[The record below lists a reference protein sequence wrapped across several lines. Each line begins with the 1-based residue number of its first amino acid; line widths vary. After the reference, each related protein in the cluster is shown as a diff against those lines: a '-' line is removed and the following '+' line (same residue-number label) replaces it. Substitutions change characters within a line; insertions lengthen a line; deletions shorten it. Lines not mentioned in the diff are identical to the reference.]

1 MASPRT
7 RKVLKEVRVQ
17 DENNVCF
24 ECGAFNPQW
33 VSVTYGIWICL
44 ECSGRH
50 RGLGVHLSFVRSVTM
65 DKWKDIEL
73 EKMKAGGNAKF
84 REFLESQE
92 DYDPCWS
99 LQEKY
104 NSRAAALFR
113 DKVATL
119 AKGREWS
126 LESSPAQNWTPPQP
140 RTLPSTVHRASGQ
153 PQSVTASSDKA
164 FEDWLNDD
172 LGSYQGAQG
181 NRYVGFGN
189 TPPPQKKEDD
199 FLNNAMSS
207 LYSGWSSFT
216 TGASRFASAAKEGA
230 TKFGSQAS
238 QKFWGHKQQPEPASE
253 LGHSLNENVL
263 KPAQE
268 KVKEG
273 KIFDDVSSG
282 VSQLASKCQH
292 RLCCH
297 QSHCSA
303 GHLERAFCPVSWHE
317 ALCGQTGREEQA
329 SLLSPKHV
337 VGALEVQ
344 GVGSKGWRDVTTFFS
359 GKAEGPLDSPSE
371 GHSYQNSCPDHFQN
385 SNIDQSFWETFGS
398 AEPTKTRKSPSS
410 DSWTCADTS
419 TERRS
424 SDSWEVWGSASTN
437 RNSNSDGGEGGEGTK
452 KAVPPAVP
460 TDDGWDNQNW

>member
-17 DENNVCF
+17 EENNVCF

-44 ECSGRH
+44 ECSGKH

-73 EKMKAGGNAKF
+73 EKMKAGGNGKF

-104 NSRAAALFR
+104 NSKAAALFR

-119 AKGREWS
+119 AEGKAWAIET
-126 LESSPAQNWTPPQP
+126 SSARNWTPPQP
-140 RTLPSTVHRASGQ
+140 KVALSSAHRSSAGQ
-153 PQSVTASSDKA
+153 PQNASAPPDKA

-172 LGSYQGAQG
+172 VGSYQGGQE

-189 TPPPQKKEDD
+189 TVTPPKKEDD

-216 TGASRFASAAKEGA
+216 TGASKIASAAKEGA

-238 QKFWGHKQQPEPASE
+238 QKFWGHKQQAEPASE
-253 LGHSLNENVL
+253 LGQSINENVV

-268 KVKEG
+268 KG
-273 KIFDDVSSG
+273 
-282 VSQLASKCQH
+282 AS
-292 RLCCH
+292 
-297 QSHCSA
+297 
-303 GHLERAFCPVSWHE
+303 
-317 ALCGQTGREEQA
+317 T
-329 SLLSPKHV
+329 
-337 VGALEVQ
+337 
-344 GVGSKGWRDVTTFFS
+344 KGWRDVTTFFS
-359 GKAEGPLDSPSE
+359 GKSDEPSE
-371 GHSYQNSCPDHFQN
+371 RPPDGESYQNSRSEGYQN
-385 SNIDQSFWETFGS
+385 NTVDQSFWETFGNS
-398 AEPTKTRKSPSS
+398 DPPKTHKSPSS
-410 DSWTCADTS
+410 DSWTYVDNS
-419 TERRS
+419 TEKKS
-424 SDSWEVWGSASTN
+424 SDSWDVWGSGTVSN
-437 RNSNSDGGEGGEGTK
+437 NKNSNSDSWENWESNWENAAGEGKAK
-452 KAVPPAVP
+452 KTPKNTAKETSSAAEE
-460 TDDGWDNQNW
+460 GWDNQNW

>member
-113 DKVATL
+113 DKVAAL
-119 AKGREWS
+119 AEGREWS

-140 RTLPSTVHRASGQ
+140 RTLPSTAHRASGQ
-153 PQSVTASSDKA
+153 PQGVTASSDKA

-238 QKFWGHKQQPEPASE
+238 QKASE

-268 KVKEG
+268 K
-273 KIFDDVSSG
+273 
-282 VSQLASKCQH
+282 
-292 RLCCH
+292 
-297 QSHCSA
+297 
-303 GHLERAFCPVSWHE
+303 
-317 ALCGQTGREEQA
+317 
-329 SLLSPKHV
+329 
-337 VGALEVQ
+337 

-371 GHSYQNSCPDHFQN
+371 GHSYQHSGPDHFQN
-385 SNIDQSFWETFGS
+385 STIDQSFWETFGS
-398 AEPTKTRKSPSS
+398 AEPTKARKSPSS

-452 KAVPPAVP
+452 KSAPPAVP
-460 TDDGWDNQNW
+460 SDDGWDNQNW

>member
-7 RKVLKEVRVQ
+7 RKVLKEVRAQ

-84 REFLESQE
+84 REFLEAQE
-92 DYDPCWS
+92 DYEPDWS
-99 LQEKY
+99 LQDKY
-104 NSRAAALFR
+104 SSRAAALFR

-119 AKGREWS
+119 AEGREWS

-140 RTLPSTVHRASGQ
+140 KMLQSTAHRPSGQ
-153 PQSVTASSDKA
+153 PQNVTASGDKA

-172 LGSYQGAQG
+172 LGSYQGAQE

-189 TPPPQKKEDD
+189 TVPPQKREDD

-216 TGASRFASAAKEGA
+216 TGASKFASAAKEGA

-238 QKFWGHKQQPEPASE
+238 QKFWGYKQQSEPASE

-268 KVKEG
+268 K
-273 KIFDDVSSG
+273 
-282 VSQLASKCQH
+282 
-292 RLCCH
+292 
-297 QSHCSA
+297 
-303 GHLERAFCPVSWHE
+303 
-317 ALCGQTGREEQA
+317 
-329 SLLSPKHV
+329 
-337 VGALEVQ
+337 

-359 GKAEGPLDSPSE
+359 GKAEDTSDRPLE
-371 GHSYQNSCPDHFQN
+371 GHSYQNSSGDNSQN

-398 AEPTKTRKSPSS
+398 AEPPKAKSPSS
-410 DSWTCADTS
+410 DSWTYADAS
-419 TERRS
+419 TGRRS
-424 SDSWEVWGSASTN
+424 SDSWDVWGSGSASN
-437 RNSNSDGGEGGEGTK
+437 NKNSNSDGWESWEGASGEVRAKATK
-452 KAVPPAVP
+452 KAAPSTA
-460 TDDGWDNQNW
+460 TDEGWDNQNW

>member
-92 DYDPCWS
+92 DYDPGWS

-113 DKVATL
+113 DKVAAL
-119 AKGREWS
+119 AEGREWS

-140 RTLPSTVHRASGQ
+140 RTLPFTAHRASGQ
-153 PQSVTASSDKA
+153 LQSVTASSDKA

-230 TKFGSQAS
+230 
-238 QKFWGHKQQPEPASE
+238 SE

-268 KVKEG
+268 K
-273 KIFDDVSSG
+273 
-282 VSQLASKCQH
+282 
-292 RLCCH
+292 
-297 QSHCSA
+297 
-303 GHLERAFCPVSWHE
+303 
-317 ALCGQTGREEQA
+317 
-329 SLLSPKHV
+329 
-337 VGALEVQ
+337 VQ

-371 GHSYQNSCPDHFQN
+371 GHSYQNSGPDHFQN
-385 SNIDQSFWETFGS
+385 STIDQSFWETFGS
-398 AEPTKTRKSPSS
+398 AEPTKARKSPSS

-437 RNSNSDGGEGGEGTK
+437 RNSNSDGGEGGEGAK
-452 KAVPPAVP
+452 KAVPLAVP
-460 TDDGWDNQNW
+460 ADDGWDNQNW

>member
-92 DYDPCWS
+92 DYDPGWS

-113 DKVATL
+113 DKVAAL
-119 AKGREWS
+119 AEGREWS

-140 RTLPSTVHRASGQ
+140 RTLPFTAHRASGQ

-207 LYSGWSSFT
+207 LYS
-216 TGASRFASAAKEGA
+216 A

-238 QKFWGHKQQPEPASE
+238 QKASE

-268 KVKEG
+268 K
-273 KIFDDVSSG
+273 
-282 VSQLASKCQH
+282 
-292 RLCCH
+292 
-297 QSHCSA
+297 
-303 GHLERAFCPVSWHE
+303 
-317 ALCGQTGREEQA
+317 
-329 SLLSPKHV
+329 
-337 VGALEVQ
+337 VQ

-371 GHSYQNSCPDHFQN
+371 GHSYQNSGPDHFQN
-385 SNIDQSFWETFGS
+385 STIDQSFWETFGS
-398 AEPTKTRKSPSS
+398 AEPTKARKSPSS

-437 RNSNSDGGEGGEGTK
+437 RNSNSDGGEGGEGAK
-452 KAVPPAVP
+452 KAVPLAVP
-460 TDDGWDNQNW
+460 ADDGWDNQNW

>member
-17 DENNVCF
+17 EENNVCF

-44 ECSGRH
+44 ECSGKH

-73 EKMKAGGNAKF
+73 EKMKAGGNYKF

-104 NSRAAALFR
+104 NSKAAALFR

-119 AKGREWS
+119 AEGKEWS
-126 LESSPAQNWTPPQP
+126 VETSSARNWTPPQP
-140 RTLPSTVHRASGQ
+140 KVALSSVHRSSAGQ
-153 PQSVTASSDKA
+153 PQNTGASSDKA

-172 LGSYQGAQG
+172 LGSYQGGQE

-189 TPPPQKKEDD
+189 TVTSPKKEDD

-216 TGASRFASAAKEGA
+216 TGASKFASAAKEGA

-238 QKFWGHKQQPEPASE
+238 QK
-253 LGHSLNENVL
+253 
-263 KPAQE
+263 
-268 KVKEG
+268 VKEG
-273 KIFDDVSSG
+273 KVLDDVSQG
-282 VSQLASKCQH
+282 VLHLASK
-292 RLCCH
+292 
-297 QSHCSA
+297 
-303 GHLERAFCPVSWHE
+303 
-317 ALCGQTGREEQA
+317 
-329 SLLSPKHV
+329 
-337 VGALEVQ
+337 VQ
-344 GVGSKGWRDVTTFFS
+344 GVSTKGWRDVTTFFS
-359 GKAEGPLDSPSE
+359 GKSDEPSE
-371 GHSYQNSCPDHFQN
+371 RPPEGESYQNSGGEGYQN
-385 SNIDQSFWETFGS
+385 NAVDQSFWETFGNS
-398 AEPTKTRKSPSS
+398 DPPKTHKSPSS
-410 DSWTCADTS
+410 DSWTYVDNS
-419 TERRS
+419 TEKKS
-424 SDSWEVWGSASTN
+424 SDSWDVWGSGTVSN
-437 RNSNSDGGEGGEGTK
+437 NKNSNSDSWENWETNWENAAGEGRAKKIPKKTTK
-452 KAVPPAVP
+452 ESSSASEE
-460 TDDGWDNQNW
+460 GWDNQNW

>member
-17 DENNVCF
+17 EENNVCF

-44 ECSGRH
+44 ECSGKH

-73 EKMKAGGNAKF
+73 EKMKAGGNGKF

-104 NSRAAALFR
+104 NSKAAALFR

-119 AKGREWS
+119 AEGKAWAIET
-126 LESSPAQNWTPPQP
+126 SSARNWTPPQP
-140 RTLPSTVHRASGQ
+140 KVALSSAHRSAGQ
-153 PQSVTASSDKA
+153 PQNASAPPDKA

-172 LGSYQGAQG
+172 VGSYQGGQE

-189 TPPPQKKEDD
+189 TVTPPKKEDD

-216 TGASRFASAAKEGA
+216 TGASKIASAAKEGA

-238 QKFWGHKQQPEPASE
+238 QKFWGHKQQAEPASE
-253 LGHSLNENVL
+253 LGQSINENVV

-268 KVKEG
+268 KG
-273 KIFDDVSSG
+273 
-282 VSQLASKCQH
+282 AS
-292 RLCCH
+292 
-297 QSHCSA
+297 
-303 GHLERAFCPVSWHE
+303 
-317 ALCGQTGREEQA
+317 T
-329 SLLSPKHV
+329 
-337 VGALEVQ
+337 
-344 GVGSKGWRDVTTFFS
+344 KGWRDVTTFFS
-359 GKAEGPLDSPSE
+359 GKSDEPSE
-371 GHSYQNSCPDHFQN
+371 RPPDGESYQNSRSEGYQN
-385 SNIDQSFWETFGS
+385 NTVDQSFWETFGNS
-398 AEPTKTRKSPSS
+398 DPPKTHKSPSS
-410 DSWTCADTS
+410 DSWTYVDNS
-419 TERRS
+419 TEKKS
-424 SDSWEVWGSASTN
+424 SDSWDVWGSGTVSN
-437 RNSNSDGGEGGEGTK
+437 NKNSNSDSWENWESNWENAAGEGKAK
-452 KAVPPAVP
+452 KTPKNTAKETSSAAEE
-460 TDDGWDNQNW
+460 GWDNQNW

>member
-65 DKWKDIEL
+65 DKWKDLEL

-119 AKGREWS
+119 ADGREWS
-126 LESSPAQNWTPPQP
+126 AESSPAQNWIPPQP
-140 RTLPSTVHRASGQ
+140 RTLPPTTHRGPSQ
-153 PQSVTASSDKA
+153 PQNVTASSDKA
-164 FEDWLNDD
+164 FEDWLSDD

-181 NRYVGFGN
+181 SRYVGFGN
-189 TPPPQKKEDD
+189 TPPPQKREDD

-216 TGASRFASAAKEGA
+216 IGASRFASAAKEGA

-238 QKFWGHKQQPEPASE
+238 QKASE
-253 LGHSLNENVL
+253 LGHSLSESVL

-273 KIFDDVSSG
+273 RLFDDVSSG
-282 VSQLASKCQH
+282 VSQLASK
-292 RLCCH
+292 
-297 QSHCSA
+297 
-303 GHLERAFCPVSWHE
+303 
-317 ALCGQTGREEQA
+317 
-329 SLLSPKHV
+329 
-337 VGALEVQ
+337 VQ

-359 GKAEGPLDSPSE
+359 GKAEDPSDGPPE
-371 GHSYQNSCPDHFQN
+371 GHGYQSSGGDNSQ
-385 SNIDQSFWETFGS
+385 SSTIDQSFWESFGS
-398 AEPTKTRKSPSS
+398 AEPSKARKSPSS

-419 TERRS
+419 AERRS
-424 SDSWEVWGSASTN
+424 SDSWEVWGSASN
-437 RNSNSDGGEGGEGTK
+437 QSNHRNSNSDGWESWEGAGGEGRAKAAK
-452 KAVPPAVP
+452 KAAPSAPA
-460 TDDGWDNQNW
+460 DEGWDNQNW

>member
-1 MASPRT
+1 MRPCEALRSRKLLAAGGRPVLRVQLWRPCPARRHRPRRPYPLPASIMASPRT
-7 RKVLKEVRVQ
+7 RKVLKDVRVQ

-84 REFLESQE
+84 REFLQTQE
-92 DYDPCWS
+92 DYDPGWS
-99 LQEKY
+99 LQDKY

-119 AKGREWS
+119 AEGRAWS

-140 RTLPSTVHRASGQ
+140 KMLPSTSYRSSGQ
-153 PQSVTASSDKA
+153 PQTVTTSGDKA

-172 LGSYQGAQG
+172 LDSYQGAQE

-189 TPPPQKKEDD
+189 TVPPQKREDD
-199 FLNNAMSS
+199 FLNSAMSS

-216 TGASRFASAAKEGA
+216 TGASKFASAAKEGA

-238 QKFWGHKQQPEPASE
+238 QKFWGYKQQPEPASE

-268 KVKEG
+268 KV
-273 KIFDDVSSG
+273 
-282 VSQLASKCQH
+282 
-292 RLCCH
+292 
-297 QSHCSA
+297 
-303 GHLERAFCPVSWHE
+303 
-317 ALCGQTGREEQA
+317 
-329 SLLSPKHV
+329 
-337 VGALEVQ
+337 Q

-359 GKAEGPLDSPSE
+359 GKADDPSDRPLE
-371 GHSYQNSCPDHFQN
+371 GHSYQNSGGDNIQN
-385 SNIDQSFWETFGS
+385 STIDQSFWETFGS
-398 AEPTKTRKSPSS
+398 AEPPKAKSPSN
-410 DSWTCADTS
+410 DSWTCADAS
-419 TERRS
+419 TGRRS
-424 SDSWEVWGSASTN
+424 SDSWDVWGSGSASN
-437 RNSNSDGGEGGEGTK
+437 NKNSNSDGWESWEIASGESRAKAAK
-452 KAVPPAVP
+452 KAAPSTAV
-460 TDDGWDNQNW
+460 DEGWDNQNW

>member
-33 VSVTYGIWICL
+33 VSVSYGIWICL

-84 REFLESQE
+84 REFLEAQE
-92 DYDPCWS
+92 DYDPDWS
-99 LQEKY
+99 LQDKY

-119 AKGREWS
+119 AEGREWS

-140 RTLPSTVHRASGQ
+140 KMLSSTAHRPTGQSQHVSASG
-153 PQSVTASSDKA
+153 DKA

-172 LGSYQGAQG
+172 LKSYQGAQE

-189 TPPPQKKEDD
+189 TVPPQKREDD

-216 TGASRFASAAKEGA
+216 TGASKFASAAKEGA

-238 QKFWGHKQQPEPASE
+238 QK
-253 LGHSLNENVL
+253 
-263 KPAQE
+263 
-268 KVKEG
+268 
-273 KIFDDVSSG
+273 
-282 VSQLASKCQH
+282 
-292 RLCCH
+292 
-297 QSHCSA
+297 
-303 GHLERAFCPVSWHE
+303 
-317 ALCGQTGREEQA
+317 
-329 SLLSPKHV
+329 
-337 VGALEVQ
+337 VQ

-359 GKAEGPLDSPSE
+359 GKADDPLDRPLE
-371 GHSYQNSCPDHFQN
+371 GQSYQNSGGDGFQN
-385 SNIDQSFWETFGS
+385 SAIDQSFWETFGS
-398 AEPTKTRKSPSS
+398 TEPMKTKSPSS
-410 DSWTCADTS
+410 ESWTCADAS
-419 TERRS
+419 AGRRS
-424 SDSWEVWGSASTN
+424 SDSWEVWGSGSASN
-437 RNSNSDGGEGGEGTK
+437 NKNSNSDGWESWEPSGEGRA
-452 KAVPPAVP
+452 KASKPAAP
-460 TDDGWDNQNW
+460 STAADEGWDNQNW

>member
-44 ECSGRH
+44 ECSGKH

-65 DKWKDIEL
+65 DKWKDAEL

-84 REFLESQE
+84 REFLECQE

-104 NSRAAALFR
+104 SSKAAALFR
-113 DKVATL
+113 DKVAAL
-119 AKGREWS
+119 AEGREWS
-126 LESSPAQNWTPPQP
+126 LESSPAQTWTPPQP
-140 RTLPSTVHRASGQ
+140 KTLPSSAHRASGQ
-153 PQSVTASSDKA
+153 LRNSTTSADKA

-172 LGSYQGAQG
+172 LGSYQGAQE

-189 TPPPQKKEDD
+189 TVPPPKREDD
-199 FLNNAMSS
+199 FLNSAMSS
-207 LYSGWSSFT
+207 LYSGWSSFA

-238 QKFWGHKQQPEPASE
+238 QKASE
-253 LGHSLNENVL
+253 LGHSLNEGVL

-282 VSQLASKCQH
+282 FSELAAK
-292 RLCCH
+292 
-297 QSHCSA
+297 
-303 GHLERAFCPVSWHE
+303 
-317 ALCGQTGREEQA
+317 
-329 SLLSPKHV
+329 
-337 VGALEVQ
+337 VQ
-344 GVGSKGWRDVTTFFS
+344 GVGSRGWRDVTTFFS
-359 GKAEGPLDSPSE
+359 GRAEDPLDRAPE
-371 GHSYQNSCPDHFQN
+371 GRSCQNSGGDSSHGTTDRN
-385 SNIDQSFWETFGS
+385 FWETFGS
-398 AEPTKTRKSPSS
+398 TDPARAHRSPSGN
-410 DSWTCADTS
+410 SWTCADPS
-419 TERRS
+419 ADKRS
-424 SDSWEVWGSASTN
+424 SDGWDAWGSGPASASSN
-437 RNSNSDGGEGGEGTK
+437 RDGDDMGGGEAWGRGAEGRTRAR
-452 KAVPPAVP
+452 AVKEAAPPAAV
-460 TDDGWDNQNW
+460 DDGWDNQDW